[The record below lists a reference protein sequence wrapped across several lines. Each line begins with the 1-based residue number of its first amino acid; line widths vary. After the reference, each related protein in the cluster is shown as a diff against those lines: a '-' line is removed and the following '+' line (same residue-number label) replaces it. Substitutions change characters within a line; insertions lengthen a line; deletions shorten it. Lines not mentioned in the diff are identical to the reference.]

1 MTPATR
7 KVLATPASG
16 SPSRLLFID
25 ALRGFDMFWIT
36 GGDDICRALAVWLG
50 WTWLGHHMEHRPW
63 EGFVFYDLIF
73 PLFVFIVGIVLPMSL
88 KKYEGRP
95 SAAYPRILR
104 RFVLLLL
111 LGWIHGGLLQLDFA
125 QMRWPGVLQ
134 RIAIS
139 YLFTAIAVQH
149 LKARGQAIL
158 TATLLLG
165 YWALLAFVPAPGF
178 HAYDLSPEGNL
189 VGYVDRLVIPGK
201 FCCYPFGDN
210 EGLLSN
216 IPAIATCLFGALTGW
231 WLTQPR
237 PAMRKFQGLVLAG
250 VASLAIGLAW
260 APLFPIIK
268 NLWTSSYVMIAAGW
282 SLLLVAAFYFVID
295 ISGATRWAFPF
306 VVIGVNALT
315 IYVLQEFVNFP
326 EMSKY
331 LFGGV
336 AMLTGAA
343 AAVVLAIGA
352 TLLRWLLLRYLYRNG
367 TFLRV

>member
-1 MTPATR
+1 
-7 KVLATPASG
+7 
-16 SPSRLLFID
+16 
-25 ALRGFDMFWIT
+25 MFWIT

-158 TATLLLG
+158 AASQRQPNVFVRCASQFPFFPAAQRIARLIEG
-165 YWALLAFVPAPGF
+165 GAFGTIVEAQT
-178 HAYDLSPEGNL
+178 
-189 VGYVDRLVIPGK
+189 
-201 FCCYPFGDN
+201 
-210 EGLLSN
+210 GLLHSSDLDQN
-216 IPAIATCLFGALTGW
+216 KPINWKRTVAANGEYG
-231 WLTQPR
+231 
-237 PAMRKFQGLVLAG
+237 VLGDLGMHACH
-250 VASLAIGLAW
+250 L
-260 APLFPIIK
+260 PLR
-268 NLWTSSYVMIAAGW
+268 AGW
-282 SLLLVAAFYFVID
+282 RPRNVRAVMSNAFG
-295 ISGATRWAFPF
+295 SGLPSARDSAIEPTR
-306 VVIGVNALT
+306 
-315 IYVLQEFVNFP
+315 
-326 EMSKY
+326 
-331 LFGGV
+331 
-336 AMLTGAA
+336 
-343 AAVVLAIGA
+343 
-352 TLLRWLLLRYLYRNG
+352 
-367 TFLRV
+367 